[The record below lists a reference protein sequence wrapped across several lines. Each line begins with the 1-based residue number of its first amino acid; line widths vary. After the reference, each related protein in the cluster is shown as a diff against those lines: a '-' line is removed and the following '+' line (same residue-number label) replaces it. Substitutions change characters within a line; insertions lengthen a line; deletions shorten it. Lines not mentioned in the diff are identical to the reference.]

1 MYSRHDSGDDRW
13 LRIEPLPPGRR
24 GGHGGV
30 AADNRRFIDA
40 VRCHR
45 RTGVARRDLPHCFGN
60 FDSLWQRYGRWC
72 RTGVWQ
78 RIAAASG
85 DRDTEWLAVDGSCV
99 RAAPAAAGAREKST
113 APAARPNRPPA
124 AAAAVPAARSTRR

>member
-1 MYSRHDSGDDRW
+1 MYSRHDIGDDQW
-13 LRIEPLPPGRR
+13 LRIEPLLPGRR

-40 VRCHR
+40 IRYLC
-45 RTGVARRDLPHCFGN
+45 RTGVAWRDLPHCFGN
-60 FDSLWQRYGRWC
+60 FNSIWQRYNRWC

-78 RIAAASG
+78 RIAAALG
-85 DRDTEWLAVDGSCV
+85 EDTEWLAVDGSCV
-99 RAAPAAAGAREKST
+99 RAAPAAAGARKKST
-113 APAARPNRPPA
+113 APAARPGRLSA